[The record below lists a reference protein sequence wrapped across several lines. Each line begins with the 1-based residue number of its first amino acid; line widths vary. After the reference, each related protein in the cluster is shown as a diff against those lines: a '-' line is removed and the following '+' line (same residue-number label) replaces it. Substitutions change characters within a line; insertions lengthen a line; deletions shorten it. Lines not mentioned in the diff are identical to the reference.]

1 MVEASLSEEIAFQI
15 RATRDAQEMTQSA
28 LAQAAGMTQNNLS
41 RLENPEYG
49 KHNIS
54 SLKRIAAA
62 LDVAVIVR
70 LVPFSQYIDWLS
82 GTPRIDRGLSR
93 HSLAVVPF
101 DKDAGLKDTAGK
113 LIPFPGAEEPKKI
126 NEIDSTGAL
135 AGGRRKDA
143 GMEWQQGFEVSH
155 QNMGGV
161 PA

>member
-1 MVEASLSEEIAFQI
+1 
-15 RATRDAQEMTQSA
+15 MTQSA
-28 LAQAAGMTQNNLS
+28 SAQAAGMTQNNLS

-101 DKDAGLKDTAGK
+101 DKDAGLKRYCRETHP
-113 LIPFPGAEEPKKI
+113 LPWC
-126 NEIDSTGAL
+126 
-135 AGGRRKDA
+135 RRTEKDK
-143 GMEWQQGFEVSH
+143 
-155 QNMGGV
+155 
-161 PA
+161 